1 MTHDQIVAMV
11 GKYNIKADRAVSY
24 NFDKYGST
32 QVEIREIDGGCLV
45 WRAWSYE
52 SNFEDVLERALDHSG
67 VLKSDEEIAE
77 QAAAARSQKLRND
90 AIFFEVHGFED
101 DFILNLSDFT
111 REEIEAEIIAM
122 NAELNAASADADAA
136 TFDAADHVLRS
147 TNPAGEY
154 VYLKRGFWMLDLDD
168 AEILNARP
176 DIHWTSLYD
185 TPIEYVPFE
194 QARKDDPESDFIKQL
209 KAGYVTFPTDYVD
222 RACAAVERGNVNA
235 SGIVLHTLRDKIDG
249 EFYEITTRISPAEY
263 QLFRVRVVV
272 SCCIDGAFHNVIEL
286 DRDVSTVEHVRD
298 VVRVGCMKQ
307 YIKQARATYAAT
319 GAATLNNDKTATRIK
334 IKTVAGMT
342 LIAKTDDVIFSDSGL
357 FCSAWLMRLD
367 LLENKTYAHA
377 VLTSQI
383 KTIEFIK

>member
-32 QVEIREIDGGCLV
+32 QVEIREVDGGSLI

-52 SNFEDVLERALDHSG
+52 SNFENVLESALDHSG
-67 VLKSDEEIAE
+67 TLKTADEIAE
-77 QAAAARSQKLRND
+77 QEAAARAQKLRND

-111 REEIEAEIIAM
+111 RAEIEAEIIAM
-122 NAELNAASADADAA
+122 NAELNAASADADAV
-136 TFDAADHVLRS
+136 DHVLRS

-154 VYLKRGFWMLDLDD
+154 VYLKRGYWMLDLDD

-176 DIHWTSLYD
+176 DIHMVSLYD

-272 SCCIDGAFHNVIEL
+272 SCCIDGAFHTVIEL
-286 DRDVSTVEHVRD
+286 DRDVNTVEHVRD

-342 LIAKTDDVIFSDSGL
+342 LIAKTEDVIFSDSGL

-367 LLENKTYAHA
+367 LLENKTYAQA

>member
-32 QVEIREIDGGCLV
+32 QVEIREVDGGSLI
-45 WRAWSYE
+45 WRGWSYE
-52 SNFEDVLERALDHSG
+52 SNFENVLESALDHSG
-67 VLKSDEEIAE
+67 VLKTADEIAE
-77 QAAAARSQKLRND
+77 QAAAARAQKLRTD

-136 TFDAADHVLRS
+136 TFDAVDHVLRS
-147 TNPAGEY
+147 TNPGGEY
-154 VYLKRGFWMLDLDD
+154 VYLKRGYWMLDLDD
-168 AEILNARP
+168 AEILNALP
-176 DIHWTSLYD
+176 DIHMVSLYG
-185 TPIEYVPFE
+185 TPIEYVTIE
-194 QARKDDPESDFIKQL
+194 QARKDDPESDFIKQI
-209 KAGYVTFPTDYVD
+209 KAGYVTVPADYVD

-235 SGIVLHTLRDKIDG
+235 SGIVLHTLRDQIDG
-249 EFYEITTRISPAEY
+249 EHYEITTRISPAEY
-263 QLFRVRVVV
+263 QVFRVRVVV

-286 DRDVSTVEHVRD
+286 DRDVNTVEHVRD

-342 LIAKTDDVIFSDSGL
+342 LIAKTEDVIFSESGL

-367 LLENKTYAHA
+367 LLENKTYAQA

>member
-32 QVEIREIDGGCLV
+32 QVEIREVDGGSLI

-52 SNFEDVLERALDHSG
+52 SNFENVLESALDHSG
-67 VLKSDEEIAE
+67 TLKTADEIAE
-77 QAAAARSQKLRND
+77 QEAAARAQKLRND

-111 REEIEAEIIAM
+111 RAEIEAEIIAM
-122 NAELNAASADADAA
+122 NAELNAASANADADA
-136 TFDAADHVLRS
+136 DAVDHVLRS

-154 VYLKRGFWMLDLDD
+154 VYLKRGYWMLDLED
-168 AEILNARP
+168 AEIYNARP

-367 LLENKTYAHA
+367 LLENKTYAQA
-377 VLTSQI
+377 VTTSQI

>member
-32 QVEIREIDGGCLV
+32 QVEIREVDGGSLI

-52 SNFEDVLERALDHSG
+52 SNFENVLESALDHSG
-67 VLKSDEEIAE
+67 VLKTADEIAE
-77 QAAAARSQKLRND
+77 QEAAARAQRLRTD
-90 AIFFEVHGFED
+90 AIFFDVHGFED

-111 REEIEAEIIAM
+111 RAEIEAEIIAM
-122 NAELNAASADADAA
+122 NAELNAASADAA
-136 TFDAADHVLRS
+136 TFDAVDHVLRS
-147 TNPAGEY
+147 TNPGGEY
-154 VYLKRGFWMLDLDD
+154 VYLKRGYWMLDLDD
-168 AEILNARP
+168 AEILNALP
-176 DIHWTSLYD
+176 DIHMVSLYG
-185 TPIEYVPFE
+185 TPIEYVTIE
-194 QARKDDPESDFIKQL
+194 QARKDDPESDFIKQI
-209 KAGYVTFPTDYVD
+209 KAGYVTVPADYVD

-235 SGIVLHTLRDKIDG
+235 SGIVLHTLRDQIDG
-249 EFYEITTRISPAEY
+249 EHYEITTRISPAEY

-342 LIAKTDDVIFSDSGL
+342 LIAKTEDVIFSDSGL
-357 FCSAWLMRLD
+357 FCAAWLMRLD
-367 LLENKTYAHA
+367 LLENKTYAQA
-377 VLTSQI
+377 VTTSQI

>member
-24 NFDKYGST
+24 NYDVYGST
-32 QVEIREIDGGCLV
+32 QVEIREVDGGSLI

-52 SNFEDVLERALDHSG
+52 TNFENVLESALDHSG
-67 VLKSDEEIAE
+67 TLKTAEEIAE

-90 AIFFEVHGFED
+90 AMFFEVHGFED

-111 REEIEAEIIAM
+111 RAEIEAEIIAM
-122 NAELNAASADADAA
+122 NAELNAASA
-136 TFDAADHVLRS
+136 DAADHVLRS

-154 VYLKRGFWMLDLDD
+154 VYLKRGYWMLDLAD

-176 DIHWTSLYD
+176 DIHWISLYD
-185 TPIEYVPFE
+185 TPIEYVTLE

-209 KAGYVTFPTDYVD
+209 KAGYVTAPADYVD

-235 SGIVLHTLRDKIDG
+235 SGIVLHTLRDQIDG
-249 EFYEITTRISPAEY
+249 EHYEITTRISPAEY
-263 QLFRVRVVV
+263 QLYRVRVVV

-342 LIAKTDDVIFSDSGL
+342 LIAKTEDVIFSDSGL
-357 FCSAWLMRLD
+357 FCAAWLMRLD
-367 LLENKTYAHA
+367 LLENKTYAQA

>member
-1 MTHDQIVAMV
+1 
-11 GKYNIKADRAVSY
+11 
-24 NFDKYGST
+24 
-32 QVEIREIDGGCLV
+32 
-45 WRAWSYE
+45 
-52 SNFEDVLERALDHSG
+52 
-67 VLKSDEEIAE
+67 
-77 QAAAARSQKLRND
+77 
-90 AIFFEVHGFED
+90 EVHGFED

-154 VYLKRGFWMLDLDD
+154 VYLKRGYWMLDLED

-176 DIHWTSLYD
+176 DIHMVSLYD

-194 QARKDDPESDFIKQL
+194 QARKDDPESDFIKQV
-209 KAGYVTFPTDYVD
+209 KAGYVTAPADYVD

-286 DRDVSTVEHVRD
+286 DRDVNTVEHVRD

-307 YIKQARATYAAT
+307 YIKQARATFAAT

-367 LLENKTYAHA
+367 LLENKTYAQA

>member
-11 GKYNIKADRAVSY
+11 NKYSIKADRAVSY
-24 NFDKYGST
+24 HFDKYGST
-32 QVEIREIDGGCLV
+32 QVEIREVDGGSLI

-52 SNFEDVLERALDHSG
+52 SNFENVLESALDHSG
-67 VLKSDEEIAE
+67 TLKTADEIAE
-77 QAAAARSQKLRND
+77 QDAAARAQKLRND

-101 DFILNLSDFT
+101 DLILNLSDFT
-111 REEIEAEIIAM
+111 RAEIEAEIIAM
-122 NAELNAASADADAA
+122 NAELNAASANAV
-136 TFDAADHVLRS
+136 DHVLRS

-154 VYLKRGFWMLDLDD
+154 VYLKRGYWMLDLED
-168 AEILNARP
+168 AEIYNARP

-194 QARKDDPESDFIKQL
+194 QARKDDPESDLIKQL
-209 KAGYVTFPTDYVD
+209 KAGYVTAPTDYVD

-272 SCCIDGAFHNVIEL
+272 SCCIDGAFHTVIEL
-286 DRDVSTVEHVRD
+286 DRDVNTVEHVRD

-342 LIAKTDDVIFSDSGL
+342 LIAKTEDVIFSDSGL

-367 LLENKTYAHA
+367 LLENKTYAQA
-377 VLTSQI
+377 VTTSQI

>member
-32 QVEIREIDGGCLV
+32 QVEIREVDGGSLI

-52 SNFEDVLERALDHSG
+52 SNFENVLESALDHSG
-67 VLKSDEEIAE
+67 TLKTADEIAE
-77 QAAAARSQKLRND
+77 QEAAARAQKLRND

-111 REEIEAEIIAM
+111 RAEIEAEIIAM
-122 NAELNAASADADAA
+122 NAELNAASADADA
-136 TFDAADHVLRS
+136 DAVDHVLRS

-154 VYLKRGFWMLDLDD
+154 VYLKRGYWMLDLED
-168 AEILNARP
+168 AEIYNARP

-342 LIAKTDDVIFSDSGL
+342 LIAKTEDVIFSDSGL

>member
-32 QVEIREIDGGCLV
+32 QVEIREVDGGSLI

-52 SNFEDVLERALDHSG
+52 SNFENVLESALDHSG
-67 VLKSDEEIAE
+67 VLKTAEEIAE

-101 DFILNLSDFT
+101 EFILNLSDFT

-136 TFDAADHVLRS
+136 TFDAVDHVLRS
-147 TNPAGEY
+147 TNPGGEY
-154 VYLKRGFWMLDLDD
+154 VYLKRGYWMLDIED
-168 AEILNARP
+168 AEIYNARP
-176 DIHWTSLYD
+176 DVHMVSLYD
-185 TPIEYVPFE
+185 TPIEYVTLE

-209 KAGYVTFPTDYVD
+209 KAGYVTAPADYVD

-235 SGIVLHTLRDKIDG
+235 SGIVLHTLRDRIDG

-342 LIAKTDDVIFSDSGL
+342 LIAKTEDVIFSDSGL
-357 FCSAWLMRLD
+357 FCAAWLMRLD
-367 LLENKTYAHA
+367 LLENKTYAQA
-377 VLTSQI
+377 VTTSQI

>member
-52 SNFEDVLERALDHSG
+52 SNFENVLESALDHSG
-67 VLKSDEEIAE
+67 TLKTADEIAE
-77 QAAAARSQKLRND
+77 QAAAARSQALRND

-101 DFILNLSDFT
+101 EFILNLSDFT

-136 TFDAADHVLRS
+136 TFDAVDHVLRS

-154 VYLKRGFWMLDLDD
+154 VYLKRGYWMLDIED
-168 AEILNARP
+168 AEIYNARP
-176 DIHWTSLYD
+176 DVNMVSLYD
-185 TPIEYVPFE
+185 TPIEYVTLE

-209 KAGYVTFPTDYVD
+209 KAGYVTAPADYVD

-342 LIAKTDDVIFSDSGL
+342 LIAKTEDVIFSDSGL
-357 FCSAWLMRLD
+357 FCAAWLMRLD
-367 LLENKTYAHA
+367 LLENKTYAQA

>member
-32 QVEIREIDGGCLV
+32 QVEIREVDGGSLI

-52 SNFEDVLERALDHSG
+52 SNFENVLESALDHSG
-67 VLKSDEEIAE
+67 TLKTADEIAE
-77 QAAAARSQKLRND
+77 QEAAARAQKLRND

-101 DFILNLSDFT
+101 DLILNLSDFT
-111 REEIEAEIIAM
+111 RAEIEAEIIAM
-122 NAELNAASADADAA
+122 NAELNAASADADAV
-136 TFDAADHVLRS
+136 DHVLRS

-154 VYLKRGFWMLDLDD
+154 VYLKRGYWMLDLED
-168 AEILNARP
+168 AEIYNARP

-367 LLENKTYAHA
+367 LLENKTYAQA
-377 VLTSQI
+377 VTTSQI

>member
-32 QVEIREIDGGCLV
+32 QVEIREVDGGSLI

-52 SNFEDVLERALDHSG
+52 SNFENVLESALDHSG
-67 VLKSDEEIAE
+67 TLKTADEIAE
-77 QAAAARSQKLRND
+77 QEAAARAQKLRND

-111 REEIEAEIIAM
+111 RAEIEAEIIAM
-122 NAELNAASADADAA
+122 NAELNAASADADAV
-136 TFDAADHVLRS
+136 DHVLRS

-154 VYLKRGFWMLDLDD
+154 VYLKRGYWMLDLED
-168 AEILNARP
+168 AEIYNARP

-263 QLFRVRVVV
+263 KLFRVRVVV

-367 LLENKTYAHA
+367 LLENKTYAQA
-377 VLTSQI
+377 VTTSQI

>member
-32 QVEIREIDGGCLV
+32 QVEIREVDGGSLI

-52 SNFEDVLERALDHSG
+52 SNFENVLESALDHSG
-67 VLKSDEEIAE
+67 TLKTADEIAE
-77 QAAAARSQKLRND
+77 QEAAARAQKLRND

-111 REEIEAEIIAM
+111 RAEIEAEIIAM
-122 NAELNAASADADAA
+122 NAELNAASADADAV
-136 TFDAADHVLRS
+136 DHVLRS

-154 VYLKRGFWMLDLDD
+154 VYLKRGYWMLDLED
-168 AEILNARP
+168 AEIYNARP

-194 QARKDDPESDFIKQL
+194 QARKDDPESNFIKQL

-249 EFYEITTRISPAEY
+249 EFYEITTRIRPAEY

-367 LLENKTYAHA
+367 LLENKTYAQA
-377 VLTSQI
+377 VTTSQI

>member
-32 QVEIREIDGGCLV
+32 QVEIREVDGGSLI

-52 SNFEDVLERALDHSG
+52 SNFENVLESALDHSG
-67 VLKSDEEIAE
+67 VLKTADEIAE
-77 QAAAARSQKLRND
+77 QEAAARAQRLRTD
-90 AIFFEVHGFED
+90 AIFFDVHGFED

-111 REEIEAEIIAM
+111 RAEIEAEIIAM
-122 NAELNAASADADAA
+122 NAELNAASANADADA
-136 TFDAADHVLRS
+136 DAVDHVLRS

-154 VYLKRGFWMLDLDD
+154 VYLKRGYWMLDLED
-168 AEILNARP
+168 AEIYNARP
-176 DIHWTSLYD
+176 DIHMVSLYD

-209 KAGYVTFPTDYVD
+209 KAGYVTAPTDYVD

-263 QLFRVRVVV
+263 QLYRVRVVV
-272 SCCIDGAFHNVIEL
+272 SCCIDGAFHTVIEL
-286 DRDVSTVEHVRD
+286 DRDVNTVEHVRD

-342 LIAKTDDVIFSDSGL
+342 LIAKTEDVIFSDSGL

-367 LLENKTYAHA
+367 LLENKTYAQA
-377 VLTSQI
+377 VTTSQI

>member
-11 GKYNIKADRAVSY
+11 GKYNIKSDRAVSY

-32 QVEIREIDGGCLV
+32 QVEIREVDGGSLI
-45 WRAWSYE
+45 WRGWSYE
-52 SNFEDVLERALDHSG
+52 SNFENVLESALDHSG
-67 VLKSDEEIAE
+67 VLKTADEIAE
-77 QAAAARSQKLRND
+77 QAAAARAQKLRTD

-136 TFDAADHVLRS
+136 TFDAVDHVLRS
-147 TNPAGEY
+147 TNPGGEY
-154 VYLKRGFWMLDLDD
+154 VYLKRGYWMLDLDD
-168 AEILNARP
+168 AEILNALP
-176 DIHWTSLYD
+176 DIHMVSLYG
-185 TPIEYVPFE
+185 TPIEYVTIE
-194 QARKDDPESDFIKQL
+194 QARKDDPESDFIKQI
-209 KAGYVTFPTDYVD
+209 KAGYVTVPADYVD

-235 SGIVLHTLRDKIDG
+235 SGIVLHTLRDQIDG
-249 EFYEITTRISPAEY
+249 EHYEITTRISPAEY
-263 QLFRVRVVV
+263 QVFRVRVVV

-286 DRDVSTVEHVRD
+286 DRDVNTVEHVRD

-342 LIAKTDDVIFSDSGL
+342 LIAKTEDVIFSDSGL

-367 LLENKTYAHA
+367 LLENKTYAQA

>member
-11 GKYNIKADRAVSY
+11 NKYSIKADRAVSY

-32 QVEIREIDGGCLV
+32 QVEIREVDGGSLI

-52 SNFEDVLERALDHSG
+52 SNFENVLESALDHSG
-67 VLKSDEEIAE
+67 TLKTADEIAE
-77 QAAAARSQKLRND
+77 QAAAARAQKLRTD

-136 TFDAADHVLRS
+136 TFDAVDHVLRS
-147 TNPAGEY
+147 TNPGGEY
-154 VYLKRGFWMLDLDD
+154 VYLKRGYWMLDLDD
-168 AEILNARP
+168 AEILNALP
-176 DIHWTSLYD
+176 DIHMVSLYG
-185 TPIEYVPFE
+185 TPIEYVTIE
-194 QARKDDPESDFIKQL
+194 QARKDDPESDFIKQI
-209 KAGYVTFPTDYVD
+209 KAGYVTVPADYVD

-235 SGIVLHTLRDKIDG
+235 SGIVLHTLRDQIDG
-249 EFYEITTRISPAEY
+249 EHYEITTRISPAEY
-263 QLFRVRVVV
+263 QVFRVRVVV

-286 DRDVSTVEHVRD
+286 DRDVNTVEHVRD

-342 LIAKTDDVIFSDSGL
+342 LIAKTEDVIFSESGL

-367 LLENKTYAHA
+367 LLENKTYAQA

>member
-32 QVEIREIDGGCLV
+32 QVEIREVDGGSLI

-52 SNFEDVLERALDHSG
+52 SNFENVLESALDHSG
-67 VLKSDEEIAE
+67 TLKTADEIAE
-77 QAAAARSQKLRND
+77 QEAAARAQKLRND

-111 REEIEAEIIAM
+111 RAEIEAEIIAM
-122 NAELNAASADADAA
+122 NAELNAASADADAV
-136 TFDAADHVLRS
+136 DHVLRS

-154 VYLKRGFWMLDLDD
+154 VYLKRGYWMLDLED
-168 AEILNARP
+168 AEIYNARP

-298 VVRVGCMKQ
+298 VIRVGCMKQ

-367 LLENKTYAHA
+367 LLENKTYAQA
-377 VLTSQI
+377 VTTSQI

>member
-11 GKYNIKADRAVSY
+11 GKYNIKSDRAVSY

-32 QVEIREIDGGCLV
+32 QVEIREVDGGSLI

-52 SNFEDVLERALDHSG
+52 SNFENVLESALDHSG
-67 VLKSDEEIAE
+67 VLK
-77 QAAAARSQKLRND
+77 
-90 AIFFEVHGFED
+90 
-101 DFILNLSDFT
+101 T
-111 REEIEAEIIAM
+111 
-122 NAELNAASADADAA
+122 ADADAA

-154 VYLKRGFWMLDLDD
+154 VYLKRGYWMLDLDD

-185 TPIEYVPFE
+185 TPIEYVTLE
-194 QARKDDPESDFIKQL
+194 QARKDDPESDFIKQV
-209 KAGYVTFPTDYVD
+209 KAGYVTAPADYVD

-249 EFYEITTRISPAEY
+249 EFYEISTRISPAEY
-263 QLFRVRVVV
+263 QVYRVRVVV
-272 SCCIDGAFHNVIEL
+272 SCCIDGAFRNVIEL

-367 LLENKTYAHA
+367 LLENKTYAQA

>member
-32 QVEIREIDGGCLV
+32 QVEIREVDGGSLI

-52 SNFEDVLERALDHSG
+52 SNFENVLESALDHSG
-67 VLKSDEEIAE
+67 TLKTADEIAE
-77 QAAAARSQKLRND
+77 QEAAARAQKLRND

-111 REEIEAEIIAM
+111 RAEIEAEIIAM
-122 NAELNAASADADAA
+122 NAELNAASADADAV
-136 TFDAADHVLRS
+136 DHVLRS

-154 VYLKRGFWMLDLDD
+154 VYLKRGYWMLDLED
-168 AEILNARP
+168 AEIYNARP

-209 KAGYVTFPTDYVD
+209 KAGYVTSPTDYVD

-342 LIAKTDDVIFSDSGL
+342 LIAKTEDVIFSDSGL

>member
-11 GKYNIKADRAVSY
+11 NKYSIKADRAVSY

-32 QVEIREIDGGCLV
+32 QVEIREVDGGSLI

-52 SNFEDVLERALDHSG
+52 SNFENVLESALDHSG
-67 VLKSDEEIAE
+67 TLKTADEIAE
-77 QAAAARSQKLRND
+77 QAAAARAQKLRTD

-136 TFDAADHVLRS
+136 TFDAVDHVLRS
-147 TNPAGEY
+147 TNPGGEY
-154 VYLKRGFWMLDLDD
+154 VYLKRGYWMLDLDD
-168 AEILNARP
+168 AEILNALP
-176 DIHWTSLYD
+176 DIHMVSLYG
-185 TPIEYVPFE
+185 TPIEYVTIE
-194 QARKDDPESDFIKQL
+194 QARKDDPESDFIKQI
-209 KAGYVTFPTDYVD
+209 KAGYVTVPADYVD

-235 SGIVLHTLRDKIDG
+235 SGIVLHTLRDQIDG
-249 EFYEITTRISPAEY
+249 EHYEITTRISPAEY
-263 QLFRVRVVV
+263 QVFRVRVVV

-286 DRDVSTVEHVRD
+286 DRDVNTVEHVRD

-342 LIAKTDDVIFSDSGL
+342 LIAKTEDVIFSESGL

-367 LLENKTYAHA
+367 LLENKTYAQA
-377 VLTSQI
+377 VMTSQI

>member
-32 QVEIREIDGGCLV
+32 QVEIREVDGGSLI
-45 WRAWSYE
+45 WRGWSYE
-52 SNFEDVLERALDHSG
+52 SNFENVLESALDHSG
-67 VLKSDEEIAE
+67 VLKTADEIAE
-77 QAAAARSQKLRND
+77 QAAAARAQKLRTD

-136 TFDAADHVLRS
+136 TFDAVDHVLRS
-147 TNPAGEY
+147 TNPGGEY
-154 VYLKRGFWMLDLDD
+154 VYLKRGYWMLDLDD
-168 AEILNARP
+168 AEILNALP
-176 DIHWTSLYD
+176 DIHMVSLYG
-185 TPIEYVPFE
+185 TPIEYVTIE
-194 QARKDDPESDFIKQL
+194 QARKDDPESDFIKQI
-209 KAGYVTFPTDYVD
+209 KAGYVTVPADYVD

-235 SGIVLHTLRDKIDG
+235 SGIVLHTLRDQIDG
-249 EFYEITTRISPAEY
+249 EHYEITTRISPAEY
-263 QLFRVRVVV
+263 QVFRVRVVV

-286 DRDVSTVEHVRD
+286 DRDVNTVEHVRD

-367 LLENKTYAHA
+367 LLENKTYAQA
-377 VLTSQI
+377 VTTSQI

>member
-24 NFDKYGST
+24 NYDVYGST
-32 QVEIREIDGGCLV
+32 QVEIREVDGGSLI

-52 SNFEDVLERALDHSG
+52 SNFENVLESALDHSG
-67 VLKSDEEIAE
+67 TLKTAEEIAE

-90 AIFFEVHGFED
+90 AMFFEVHGFED

-122 NAELNAASADADAA
+122 NAELNAASADADAV
-136 TFDAADHVLRS
+136 DHVLRS

-154 VYLKRGFWMLDLDD
+154 VYLKRGYWMLDLDD

-185 TPIEYVPFE
+185 TPIEYVTLE
-194 QARKDDPESDFIKQL
+194 QARKDDPESDFIKQI
-209 KAGYVTFPTDYVD
+209 KAGYVTFPADYVD

-249 EFYEITTRISPAEY
+249 EHFEITTRISPAEY
-263 QLFRVRVVV
+263 QLYRVRVVV

-342 LIAKTDDVIFSDSGL
+342 LIAKTEDVIFSDSGL

-367 LLENKTYAHA
+367 LLENKTYAQA
-377 VLTSQI
+377 VMTSQI

>member
-32 QVEIREIDGGCLV
+32 QVEIREVDGGSLI
-45 WRAWSYE
+45 WRGWSYE
-52 SNFEDVLERALDHSG
+52 SNFENVLESALDHSG
-67 VLKSDEEIAE
+67 VLKTADEIAE
-77 QAAAARSQKLRND
+77 QAAAARAQKLRTD

-122 NAELNAASADADAA
+122 NAELNAASADAA
-136 TFDAADHVLRS
+136 TFDAVDHVLRS
-147 TNPAGEY
+147 TNPGGEY
-154 VYLKRGFWMLDLDD
+154 VYLKRGYWMLDLDD
-168 AEILNARP
+168 AEILNALP
-176 DIHWTSLYD
+176 DIHMVSLYG
-185 TPIEYVPFE
+185 TPIEYVTIE
-194 QARKDDPESDFIKQL
+194 QARKDDPESDFIKQI
-209 KAGYVTFPTDYVD
+209 KAGYVTVPADYVD

-235 SGIVLHTLRDKIDG
+235 SWIVLHTLRDQIDG
-249 EFYEITTRISPAEY
+249 EHYEITTRISPAEY

-342 LIAKTDDVIFSDSGL
+342 LIAKTEDVIFSESGL

-367 LLENKTYAHA
+367 LLENKTYAQA

>member
-32 QVEIREIDGGCLV
+32 QVEIREVDGGSLI

-52 SNFEDVLERALDHSG
+52 SNFENVLESALDHSG
-67 VLKSDEEIAE
+67 TLKTADEIAE
-77 QAAAARSQKLRND
+77 QEAAARAQKLRND

-111 REEIEAEIIAM
+111 RAEIEAEIIAM
-122 NAELNAASADADAA
+122 NAELNAASADADAV
-136 TFDAADHVLRS
+136 DHVLRS

-154 VYLKRGFWMLDLDD
+154 VYLKRGYWMLDLED
-168 AEILNARP
+168 AEIYNARP

-222 RACAAVERGNVNA
+222 RSCAAVERGNVNA

-263 QLFRVRVVV
+263 QLYRVRVVV
-272 SCCIDGAFHNVIEL
+272 SCCIDGAFHTVIEL
-286 DRDVSTVEHVRD
+286 DRDVNTVEHVRD

-342 LIAKTDDVIFSDSGL
+342 LIAKTEDVIFSDSGL

-367 LLENKTYAHA
+367 LLENKTYAQA
-377 VLTSQI
+377 VTTSQI

>member
-32 QVEIREIDGGCLV
+32 QVEIREVDGGSLI

-52 SNFEDVLERALDHSG
+52 SNFENVLESALDHSG
-67 VLKSDEEIAE
+67 TLKTADEIAE
-77 QAAAARSQKLRND
+77 QEAAARAQKLRND

-111 REEIEAEIIAM
+111 RAEIEAEIIAM
-122 NAELNAASADADAA
+122 NAELNAASADAV
-136 TFDAADHVLRS
+136 DHVLRS

-154 VYLKRGFWMLDLDD
+154 VYLKRGYWMLDLED
-168 AEILNARP
+168 AEIYNARP

-307 YIKQARATYAAT
+307 YIKQARATYSAT

-367 LLENKTYAHA
+367 LLENKTYAQA
-377 VLTSQI
+377 VMTSQI

>member
-32 QVEIREIDGGCLV
+32 QVEIREVDGGSLI

-52 SNFEDVLERALDHSG
+52 SNFENVLESALDHSG
-67 VLKSDEEIAE
+67 TLKTADEIAE
-77 QAAAARSQKLRND
+77 QEAAARAQKLRND

-111 REEIEAEIIAM
+111 RAEIEAEIIAM
-122 NAELNAASADADAA
+122 NAELNAASADADAV
-136 TFDAADHVLRS
+136 DHVLRS

-154 VYLKRGFWMLDLDD
+154 VYLKRGYWMLDLDD

-176 DIHWTSLYD
+176 DIHMVSLYD

-222 RACAAVERGNVNA
+222 RACSAVERGNVNA

-263 QLFRVRVVV
+263 QLYRVRVVV

-286 DRDVSTVEHVRD
+286 DRDVNTVEHVRD

-342 LIAKTDDVIFSDSGL
+342 LIAKTEDVIFSDSGL

-367 LLENKTYAHA
+367 LLENKTYAQA
-377 VLTSQI
+377 VTTSQI

>member
-1 MTHDQIVAMV
+1 MTYDQIVAMV

-32 QVEIREIDGGCLV
+32 QVEIREVDGGSLI

-52 SNFEDVLERALDHSG
+52 SNFENVLESALDHSG
-67 VLKSDEEIAE
+67 VLKTADEIAE
-77 QAAAARSQKLRND
+77 QAAAARSQALRND

-101 DFILNLSDFT
+101 EFILNLSDFT

-136 TFDAADHVLRS
+136 TFDAVDHVLRS

-154 VYLKRGFWMLDLDD
+154 VYLKRGYWMLDIED
-168 AEILNARP
+168 AEIYNARP
-176 DIHWTSLYD
+176 DVHMVSLYD
-185 TPIEYVPFE
+185 TPIEYVTLE

-209 KAGYVTFPTDYVD
+209 KAGYVTAPADYVD

-342 LIAKTDDVIFSDSGL
+342 LIAKTEDVIFSDSGL

-367 LLENKTYAHA
+367 LLENKTYAQA
-377 VLTSQI
+377 VTTSQI

>member
-11 GKYNIKADRAVSY
+11 GKYNIKSDRAVSY

-32 QVEIREIDGGCLV
+32 QVEIREVDGGSLI

-52 SNFEDVLERALDHSG
+52 SNFENVLESALDHSG
-67 VLKSDEEIAE
+67 TLKTADEIAE
-77 QAAAARSQKLRND
+77 QEAAARAQKLRND

-111 REEIEAEIIAM
+111 RAEIEAEIIAM
-122 NAELNAASADADAA
+122 NAELNAASADAV
-136 TFDAADHVLRS
+136 DHVLRS

-154 VYLKRGFWMLDLDD
+154 VYLKRGYWMLDLED
-168 AEILNARP
+168 AEIYNARP

-185 TPIEYVPFE
+185 TPIEYVQFE

-342 LIAKTDDVIFSDSGL
+342 LIAKTEDVIFSDSGL

>member
-52 SNFEDVLERALDHSG
+52 SNFENVLESALDHSG
-67 VLKSDEEIAE
+67 VLKTADEIAE
-77 QAAAARSQKLRND
+77 QEAAARAQKLRND
-90 AIFFEVHGFED
+90 AMFFEVHGFED

-111 REEIEAEIIAM
+111 RAEIEAEIIAM
-122 NAELNAASADADAA
+122 NAELNAASANADADAV
-136 TFDAADHVLRS
+136 DHVLRS

-154 VYLKRGFWMLDLDD
+154 VYLKRGYWMLDLED

-176 DIHWTSLYD
+176 DIHMVSLYE

-209 KAGYVTFPTDYVD
+209 KAGYVTAPTDYVD

-249 EFYEITTRISPAEY
+249 EFYEITTRISPAKY
-263 QLFRVRVVV
+263 QLYRVRVVV
-272 SCCIDGAFHNVIEL
+272 SCCIDGAFHTVIEL
-286 DRDVSTVEHVRD
+286 DRDVNTVEHVRD

-342 LIAKTDDVIFSDSGL
+342 LIAKTEDVIFSDSGL

-367 LLENKTYAHA
+367 LLENKTYAQA
-377 VLTSQI
+377 VTTSQI

>member
-32 QVEIREIDGGCLV
+32 QVEIREVDGGSLI
-45 WRAWSYE
+45 WRGWSYE
-52 SNFEDVLERALDHSG
+52 SNFENVLESALDHSG
-67 VLKSDEEIAE
+67 VLKTADEIAE
-77 QAAAARSQKLRND
+77 QAAAARAQKLRTD

-136 TFDAADHVLRS
+136 TFDAVDHVLRS
-147 TNPAGEY
+147 TNPGGEY
-154 VYLKRGFWMLDLDD
+154 VYLKRGYWMLDLDD
-168 AEILNARP
+168 AEILNALP
-176 DIHWTSLYD
+176 DIHMVSLYG
-185 TPIEYVPFE
+185 TPIEYVTIE
-194 QARKDDPESDFIKQL
+194 QARKDDPESDFIKQI
-209 KAGYVTFPTDYVD
+209 KAGYVTVPADYVD

-235 SGIVLHTLRDKIDG
+235 SGIVLHTLRDQIDG
-249 EFYEITTRISPAEY
+249 EHYEITTRISPAEY
-263 QLFRVRVVV
+263 QVYRVRVVV

-342 LIAKTDDVIFSDSGL
+342 LIAKTEDVIFSDSGL

-367 LLENKTYAHA
+367 LLENKTYAQA
-377 VLTSQI
+377 VTTSQI

>member
-1 MTHDQIVAMV
+1 MV

-32 QVEIREIDGGCLV
+32 QVEIREVDGGSLI

-52 SNFEDVLERALDHSG
+52 SNFENVLESALDHSG
-67 VLKSDEEIAE
+67 VLKTADEIAE
-77 QAAAARSQKLRND
+77 QEAAARAQRLRTD
-90 AIFFEVHGFED
+90 AIFFDVHGFED

-111 REEIEAEIIAM
+111 RAEIEAEIIAM
-122 NAELNAASADADAA
+122 NAELNAASANADAV
-136 TFDAADHVLRS
+136 DHVLRS

-154 VYLKRGFWMLDLDD
+154 VYLKRGYWMLDLED
-168 AEILNARP
+168 AEIYNARP
-176 DIHWTSLYD
+176 DIHMVSLYD

-209 KAGYVTFPTDYVD
+209 KAGYVTAPTDYVD

-263 QLFRVRVVV
+263 QLYRVRVVV
-272 SCCIDGAFHNVIEL
+272 SCCIDGAFHTVIEL
-286 DRDVSTVEHVRD
+286 DRDVNTVEHVRD

-342 LIAKTDDVIFSDSGL
+342 LIAKTEDVIFSDSGL

-367 LLENKTYAHA
+367 LLENKTYAQA
-377 VLTSQI
+377 VTTSQI

>member
-32 QVEIREIDGGCLV
+32 QVEIREVDGGSLI

-52 SNFEDVLERALDHSG
+52 SNFENVLESALDHSG
-67 VLKSDEEIAE
+67 TLKTADEIAE
-77 QAAAARSQKLRND
+77 QEAAARAQKLRND

-111 REEIEAEIIAM
+111 RAEIEAEIIAM
-122 NAELNAASADADAA
+122 KAELNAASADADAV
-136 TFDAADHVLRS
+136 DHVLRS

-154 VYLKRGFWMLDLDD
+154 VYLKRGYWMLDLED
-168 AEILNARP
+168 AEIYNARP

-249 EFYEITTRISPAEY
+249 EFYEITTRISPDEY
-263 QLFRVRVVV
+263 QLYRVRVVV
-272 SCCIDGAFHNVIEL
+272 SCCIDGAFHTVIEL
-286 DRDVSTVEHVRD
+286 DRDVNTVEHVRD

-342 LIAKTDDVIFSDSGL
+342 LIAKTEDVIFSDSGL

-367 LLENKTYAHA
+367 LLENKTYAQA
-377 VLTSQI
+377 VTTSQI

>member
-32 QVEIREIDGGCLV
+32 QVEIREVDGGSLI

-52 SNFEDVLERALDHSG
+52 SNFENVLESALDHSG
-67 VLKSDEEIAE
+67 TLKTADEIAE
-77 QAAAARSQKLRND
+77 QEAAARAQKLRND

-111 REEIEAEIIAM
+111 RAEIEAEIIAM
-122 NAELNAASADADAA
+122 NAELNAASADADAV
-136 TFDAADHVLRS
+136 DHVLRS

-154 VYLKRGFWMLDLDD
+154 VYLKRGYWMLDLED
-168 AEILNARP
+168 AEILNALP
-176 DIHWTSLYD
+176 DIHMISLYG
-185 TPIEYVPFE
+185 TPIEYVTIE

-209 KAGYVTFPTDYVD
+209 KAGYVTVPADYVD

-249 EFYEITTRISPAEY
+249 EHFEITTRISPAEY
-263 QLFRVRVVV
+263 QVFRVRVVV

-286 DRDVSTVEHVRD
+286 DRDVNTVEHVRD

-307 YIKQARATYAAT
+307 YIKQARAKYAAT

-342 LIAKTDDVIFSDSGL
+342 LIAKTEDVIFSDSGL

-367 LLENKTYAHA
+367 LLENKTYAQA

>member
-32 QVEIREIDGGCLV
+32 QVEIREVDGGSLI

-52 SNFEDVLERALDHSG
+52 SNFENVLESALDHSG
-67 VLKSDEEIAE
+67 TLKTADEIAE
-77 QAAAARSQKLRND
+77 QEAAARAQKLRND

-111 REEIEAEIIAM
+111 RAEIEAEIIAM
-122 NAELNAASADADAA
+122 NAELNAASADADAV
-136 TFDAADHVLRS
+136 DHVLRS

-154 VYLKRGFWMLDLDD
+154 VYLKRGYWMLDLED
-168 AEILNARP
+168 AEIYNARP

-209 KAGYVTFPTDYVD
+209 KAGYVTAPADYVD

-342 LIAKTDDVIFSDSGL
+342 LIAKTEDVIFSDSGL

>member
-32 QVEIREIDGGCLV
+32 QVEIREVDGGSLI

-52 SNFEDVLERALDHSG
+52 SNFENVLESALDHSG
-67 VLKSDEEIAE
+67 TLKTADEIAE
-77 QAAAARSQKLRND
+77 QEAAARAQKLRND

-111 REEIEAEIIAM
+111 RAEIEAEIIAM
-122 NAELNAASADADAA
+122 NAELNAASADADAV
-136 TFDAADHVLRS
+136 DHVLRS

-154 VYLKRGFWMLDLDD
+154 VYLKRGFWMLDLED
-168 AEILNARP
+168 AEIYNARP

-367 LLENKTYAHA
+367 LLENKTYAQA
-377 VLTSQI
+377 VTTSQI

>member
-24 NFDKYGST
+24 NYDVYGST
-32 QVEIREIDGGCLV
+32 QVEIREVDGGSLI

-52 SNFEDVLERALDHSG
+52 TNFENVLESALDHSG
-67 VLKSDEEIAE
+67 TLKTAEEIAE

-90 AIFFEVHGFED
+90 AMFFEVHGFED

-111 REEIEAEIIAM
+111 RAEIEAEIIAM

-154 VYLKRGFWMLDLDD
+154 VYLKRGYWMLDLAD
-168 AEILNARP
+168 AEILNALP
-176 DIHWTSLYD
+176 DIHMVSLYG
-185 TPIEYVPFE
+185 TPIEYVTIE
-194 QARKDDPESDFIKQL
+194 QARKDDPESDFIKQI
-209 KAGYVTFPTDYVD
+209 KAGYVTVPADYVD

-235 SGIVLHTLRDKIDG
+235 SGIVLHTLRDQIDG
-249 EFYEITTRISPAEY
+249 EHYEITTRISPAEY
-263 QLFRVRVVV
+263 QLYRVRVVV

-342 LIAKTDDVIFSDSGL
+342 LIAKTEDVIFSDSGL

-367 LLENKTYAHA
+367 LLENKTYAQA

>member
-32 QVEIREIDGGCLV
+32 QVEIREIDGGSLI

-52 SNFEDVLERALDHSG
+52 SNFENVLESALDHSG
-67 VLKSDEEIAE
+67 TLKTADEIAE
-77 QAAAARSQKLRND
+77 QEAAARAQKLRND

-101 DFILNLSDFT
+101 EFILNLSDFT
-111 REEIEAEIIAM
+111 REEIEAEIVAM
-122 NAELNAASADADAA
+122 NAELNAA

-154 VYLKRGFWMLDLDD
+154 VYLKRGYWMLDLDD
-168 AEILNARP
+168 AEIYNARP
-176 DIHWTSLYD
+176 DVHMVSLYD
-185 TPIEYVPFE
+185 TPIEYVTLE

-209 KAGYVTFPTDYVD
+209 KAGYVTSPADYVD

-286 DRDVSTVEHVRD
+286 DRDVNTVEHVRD

-342 LIAKTDDVIFSDSGL
+342 LIAKTEDVIFSESGL

-367 LLENKTYAHA
+367 LLENKTYAQA